1 MACASSACGRIG
13 AWSAAVPNRHAWP
26 GGRPGSGRIWQ
37 LAPPTPIEL
46 PQSTERVPHHPPRVF
61 TTRGLWH
68 ERKGTKPAVPCP
80 SRARTPVL
88 CPPRRAGVSVSTPS
102 SRVIW
107 TESRPVTAFS
117 RVSKKMKSNK
127 LVFRLPKTIRRKK
140 TPLQLFKNFNSQ
152 NKFSYF

>member
-80 SRARTPVL
+80 SRAGPRFSARHGVRVWACRPLRPVSFGQ
-88 CPPRRAGVSVSTPS
+88 RAGRNSIFKS
-102 SRVIW
+102 IQ
-107 TESRPVTAFS
+107 
-117 RVSKKMKSNK
+117 KMKSNK